1 MDPYADGALWTDG
14 HEMVIEKDVAEGG
27 GGLFWLCHKWLMD
40 PAISW
45 LLFTMLFNRTVLNN
59 QGEGSRMIDPMIE
72 FTCDS
77 ISIESNLAERH

>member
-1 MDPYADGALWTDG
+1 MLMELCGQMDMRWSLKKMW
-14 HEMVIEKDVAEGG
+14 G

-40 PAISW
+40 PAISR
-45 LLFTMLFNRTVLNN
+45 LLFTVLFNRTVLNN